1 MYFAART
8 STTWHSIEF
17 EAWWFDVRVHRCV
30 GLDYCDV
37 VRIKRTKYLN
47 GFKCNS
53 NVYTHSIVYY
63 FRKTIRILL

>member
-37 VRIKRTKYLN
+37 LRTRVRIKIFSMKL
-47 GFKCNS
+47 
-53 NVYTHSIVYY
+53 
-63 FRKTIRILL
+63 

>member
-37 VRIKRTKYLN
+37 ARIKIFSIKTEVVV
-47 GFKCNS
+47 FKW
-53 NVYTHSIVYY
+53 I
-63 FRKTIRILL
+63 